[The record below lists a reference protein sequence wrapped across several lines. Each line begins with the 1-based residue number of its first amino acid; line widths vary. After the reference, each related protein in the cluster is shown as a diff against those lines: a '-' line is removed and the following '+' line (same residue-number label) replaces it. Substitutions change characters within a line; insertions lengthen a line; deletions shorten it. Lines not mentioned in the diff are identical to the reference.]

1 MKIRI
6 SELAHELRC
15 KANEVLASLPGLG
28 IVYPNAITHNTR
40 VEAEE
45 ADKVRAHFKANPDL
59 AEPKV
64 DSATLGRAKSIAAMF
79 GEEI

>member
-6 SELAHELRC
+6 SELARELSC
-15 KANEVLASLPGLG
+15 KAKEILDALPGLG
-28 IVYPNAITHNTR
+28 IVYANAITHNTR
-40 VEAEE
+40 IEVEEAE
-45 ADKVRAHFKANPDL
+45 KVRKHFAANPDL

-64 DSATLGRAKSIAAMF
+64 DSVTLGRAKSIAAQF